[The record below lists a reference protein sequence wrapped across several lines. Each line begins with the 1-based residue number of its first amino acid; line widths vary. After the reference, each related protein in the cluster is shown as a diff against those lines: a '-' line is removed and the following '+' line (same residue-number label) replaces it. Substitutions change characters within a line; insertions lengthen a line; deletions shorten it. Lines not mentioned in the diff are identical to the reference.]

1 MRAVLTGFRGTGKTE
16 VGRLLAHMEDVP
28 FYDTDRMIEESAG
41 KTIHEI
47 FADEGEEAF
56 RRMERRI
63 IASLPPGDA
72 VIATGGGAILD
83 PGNVRNL
90 RNGATVFLLVA
101 DEIAIE
107 RRIRDTR
114 RPSLTRLPLRDEIR
128 TLLAERRDAYLSA
141 ADFCIDTSIK
151 NANEVCLE
159 INRVLSGGG
168 VSWSRRERG
177 LGVVRDSGIGP
188 QDVKDLEDVL
198 MGENTDT
205 LTRLFAIMGYPCT
218 HSLSPPLF
226 NRLFAQYKVNAFYSR
241 LQDPDIASLFRVA
254 GDLDLRGASVTIP
267 FKQQVITLLD
277 HLDHDAETIGAV
289 NTIVFCG
296 GRSYGSNT
304 DWLGIRGPLEEHR
317 GKRAVVLGA
326 GGAAAA
332 AVYALQDLEM
342 EVTILNRTVGRA
354 EELAKRFG
362 CSFAPLSSFESVKP
376 QVVVNATPV
385 GMTPDRHSPLRSD
398 QLQNGMVIFDLVYTP
413 AETPLIRMAR
423 NAGCRVI
430 PGPEMFIRQAAAQ
443 FRRFTGI
450 QVPVAEIKR
459 MME

>member
-16 VGRLLAHMEDVP
+16 VGRLLAHMENVP

-47 FADEGEEAF
+47 FADEGEEEF
-56 RRMERRI
+56 RRKERRI

-90 RNGATVFLLVA
+90 RNGGTVFLLEA
-101 DEIAIE
+101 DETVVE

-114 RPSLTRLPLRDEIR
+114 RPALTRLPLRDEIH
-128 TLLAERRDAYLSA
+128 TLMEERRDAYLSA

-151 NANEVCLE
+151 NANEVSLE
-159 INRVLSGGG
+159 IHRVLSGGG
-168 VSWSRRERG
+168 VSWRRRERG
-177 LGVVRDSGIGP
+177 LELVRSSGIGP

-198 MGENTDT
+198 MGENCDT
-205 LTRLFAIMGYPCT
+205 LTRLFAIIGNPCT
-218 HSLSPPLF
+218 HSMSPPLF
-226 NRLFAQYKVNAFYSR
+226 NRLFTHYKVNAFYTR
-241 LQDPDIASLFRVA
+241 LQDPEIASLVRVA
-254 GDLDLRGASVTIP
+254 RDLDLRGASVTIP
-267 FKQQVITLLD
+267 FKQQVIAHLD
-277 HLDHDAETIGAV
+277 HLDRDAETIGAV

-296 GRSYGSNT
+296 GKSYGSNT
-304 DWLGIRGPLEEHR
+304 DWLGIRGPLEEYR
-317 GKRAVVLGA
+317 RARAVVLGA

-342 EVTILNRTVGRA
+342 EVTILNRTAGRA
-354 EELAKRFG
+354 EELAERFG
-362 CSFAPLSSFESVKP
+362 CSFAPLSSFEAARP
-376 QVVVNATPV
+376 HVVVNATPV
-385 GMTPDRHSPLRSD
+385 GMTPDRHSPLRPD

-423 NAGCRVI
+423 NAGATVI